1 MPDSTLVG
9 RRSKVAAPKSLTDRM
24 KITAQIKGLGRQD
37 EAGMMA

>member
-1 MPDSTLVG
+1 MHF
-9 RRSKVAAPKSLTDRM
+9 AAKTSKSLTDRM